1 MRGLS
6 KYSAEVY
13 IEKGLVQAVTLR
25 GIDKESLV
33 RCSEPTDP
41 EVLDIEGLVL
51 CSEPRD
57 PEFLIG
63 RVW

>member
-1 MRGLS
+1 M
-6 KYSAEVY
+6 
-13 IEKGLVQAVTLR
+13 QAVTLR
-25 GIDKESLV
+25 GIDKESLLL
-33 RCSEPTDP
+33 CSEPTDP